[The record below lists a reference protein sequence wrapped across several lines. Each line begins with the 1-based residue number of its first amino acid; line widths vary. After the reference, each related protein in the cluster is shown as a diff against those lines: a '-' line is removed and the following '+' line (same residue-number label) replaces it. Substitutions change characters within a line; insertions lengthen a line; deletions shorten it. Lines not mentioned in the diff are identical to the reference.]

1 MCTLSFNSSSILSP
15 LFSSPISS
23 FPPPLLPYCHFSFIP
38 LHNDNKQIKITIIYI
53 KDLKMMNVVLAA
65 SSECSSGCESG
76 WTLYLEHSSSHFST
90 GAGKKTGKNYSNN
103 NSKHPYQQGK
113 KSASLFCNDDQ
124 DQDQDQDQDEDEEED
139 LSMVSDASS
148 GPPHFDH
155 DIDEDEDEDE
165 VFCYGGTKKQS
176 VNNNNQQYFKAQDFG
191 LDDTASSPFFTS
203 NNKMN
208 NGENRTSS
216 LKRMVDYSS
225 QGFSTTHFHQGEST
239 NLEEHYGLVHAPFST
254 NQYQQNQWS

>member
-1 MCTLSFNSSSILSP
+1 
-15 LFSSPISS
+15 
-23 FPPPLLPYCHFSFIP
+23 
-38 LHNDNKQIKITIIYI
+38 
-53 KDLKMMNVVLAA
+53 MMNVVLAA

-124 DQDQDQDQDEDEEED
+124 DQDQDQDQDEEED

-155 DIDEDEDEDE
+155 DIDEDEDE